1 MIQPRSGLW
10 SILVMLVAVSMIV
23 TACQG
28 GQGNNAAS
36 AAAADVNGELN
47 TNTGGEPDTIDPQKE
62 SFVNEVAQTMMVFEA
77 LMAYDPATLK
87 PIPGAAKAQPT
98 VSADGLSYTYTLRD
112 GLKYSDG
119 SAAPANANPS
129 RSPPLPH
136 PTLPPAS

>member
-10 SILVMLVAVSMIV
+10 PIVVMLVAVSMIV

-28 GQGNNAAS
+28 GQGNNADS
-36 AAAADVNGELN
+36 NAAAADPNGELN

-87 PIPGAAKAQPT
+87 PIPRAANAQPT
-98 VSADGLSYTYTLRD
+98 L
-112 GLKYSDG
+112 
-119 SAAPANANPS
+119 PAHGPS
-129 RSPPLPH
+129 SPY
-136 PTLPPAS
+136 